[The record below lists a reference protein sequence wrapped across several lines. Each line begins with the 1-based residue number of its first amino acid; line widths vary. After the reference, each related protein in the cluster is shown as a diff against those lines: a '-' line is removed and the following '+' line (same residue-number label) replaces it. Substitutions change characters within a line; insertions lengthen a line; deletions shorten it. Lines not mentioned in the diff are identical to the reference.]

1 MSVSAPL
8 ELLEAV
14 QQLNEIEMSDV
25 EELLKNNPSLA
36 QLITG

>member
-25 EELLKNNPSLA
+25 EELLKNNPSLT